1 MKVDGLL
8 RALAD
13 LYPEKKPG
21 IKRTG
26 GSVGPRDV
34 LHLVEKKTILCPYR
48 NSNPIPRNP

>member
-26 GSVGPRDV
+26 GSVGPRD
-34 LHLVEKKTILCPYR
+34 LVEKKTILYPYR
-48 NSNPIPRNP
+48 NSNPIPRSP